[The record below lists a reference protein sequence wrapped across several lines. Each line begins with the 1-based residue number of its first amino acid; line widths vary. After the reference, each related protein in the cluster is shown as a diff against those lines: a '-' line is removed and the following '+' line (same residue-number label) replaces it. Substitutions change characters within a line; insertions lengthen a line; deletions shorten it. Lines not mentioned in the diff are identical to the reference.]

1 MIPATYKLLH
11 NEFMEGM
18 KPKSDNLELRLFLHY
33 SSTLEYI
40 YINIH
45 FEVSRSSLNDIR
57 LTEIF
62 DTKYEQLRS
71 KICNS

>member
-18 KPKSDNLELRLFLHY
+18 KPKSDNLELRSHY
-33 SSTLEYI
+33 PSTLEYI
-40 YINIH
+40 LTTISR
-45 FEVSRSSLNDIR
+45 FFFLRSSLNDMR

-62 DTKYEQLRS
+62 DTKYVQLRS